1 MTTLQNLSWL
11 GIARLGLIQTSL
23 GAIIV
28 LTTSTLNRVMVV
40 EMALPAMLPGFLV
53 AVHHFVQLARPRIGY
68 GSDIGGRRTPWILGG
83 MALLAMSGVVAAF
96 GTVLMATSVITG
108 SIVSFF
114 GFFGIGLGS
123 GATGTSLLVLLAKV
137 VAPERKPAAAT
148 LVWFMMIAGFAVTAG
163 VAGHYLDPF
172 SPSRL
177 LTVTAT
183 VSALAMIV
191 TMLAIRNVEP
201 SSYIT
206 QPTAN
211 TEKPAFSVALRKI
224 WQERQARQFT
234 MFVFFSM
241 FAYSF
246 QDLILEPYAGLV
258 FGLSPGASTQLAG
271 TQHAGVLLGMIAVAA
286 SGSLFS
292 RHGVRLLRAW
302 TVGGCIASG
311 LVLLALASGGLNPET
326 WHLSGNVFLLGFANG
341 AFAVAAI
348 ATMMTLASAG
358 QSGREGLR
366 MGLWGAAQA
375 IAFALGGFLGTVA
388 VDVCQIW
395 IDVPAHAYGLV
406 FSFEAFMFLV
416 AAWLGLGIGKAEQ
429 QEDLEKSA
437 PSFGEIAMQEVMA
450 SRN

>member
-1 MTTLQNLSWL
+1 M
-11 GIARLGLIQTSL
+11 
-23 GAIIV
+23 
-28 LTTSTLNRVMVV
+28 
-40 EMALPAMLPGFLV
+40 
-53 AVHHFVQLARPRIGY
+53 
-68 GSDIGGRRTPWILGG
+68 
-83 MALLAMSGVVAAF
+83 
-96 GTVLMATSVITG
+96 
-108 SIVSFF
+108 
-114 GFFGIGLGS
+114 
-123 GATGTSLLVLLAKV
+123 
-137 VAPERKPAAAT
+137 APERKPAAAT

-163 VAGHYLDPF
+163 IAGHYLDPF

-177 LTVTAT
+177 LAVTAT

-191 TMLAIRNVEP
+191 TVVAIRNVEP
-201 SSYIT
+201 ANYAA
-206 QPTAN
+206 QPVTN
-211 TEKPAFSVALRKI
+211 SEKPAFSVALKKI

-241 FAYSF
+241 LAYSF

-271 TQHAGVLLGMIAVAA
+271 TQHAGVLVGMIAVAA
-286 SGSLFS
+286 SGSLLS
-292 RHGVRLLRAW
+292 KHGVRLLRAW

-311 LVLLALASGGLNPET
+311 MVLLALASGGLNPET

-341 AFAVAAI
+341 AFAIAAI

-358 QSGREGLR
+358 ESGREGLR

-395 IDVPAHAYGLV
+395 IEVPAHAYGLV
-406 FSFEAFMFLV
+406 FSLEALMFLV
-416 AAWLGLGIGKAEQ
+416 AAWLGLGIGKNEQ
-429 QEDLEKSA
+429 QDVEKST

-450 SRN
+450 GRN

>member
-1 MTTLQNLSWL
+1 
-11 GIARLGLIQTSL
+11 
-23 GAIIV
+23 
-28 LTTSTLNRVMVV
+28 
-40 EMALPAMLPGFLV
+40 
-53 AVHHFVQLARPRIGY
+53 
-68 GSDIGGRRTPWILGG
+68 
-83 MALLAMSGVVAAF
+83 
-96 GTVLMATSVITG
+96 
-108 SIVSFF
+108 
-114 GFFGIGLGS
+114 
-123 GATGTSLLVLLAKV
+123 
-137 VAPERKPAAAT
+137 
-148 LVWFMMIAGFAVTAG
+148 VWFMMIAGFAVTAG

-201 SSYIT
+201 SSYIS

-211 TEKPAFSVALRKI
+211 TEKPAFSVALKKI

-311 LVLLALASGGLNPET
+311 LVLLALASGGLSPET

-429 QEDLEKSA
+429 QEDLETSA

-450 SRN
+450 GRN

>member
-1 MTTLQNLSWL
+1 MTTPINLSWL

-83 MALLAMSGVVAAF
+83 MALLALSGVVAAF
-96 GTVLMATSVITG
+96 GTVLMASSVITG
-108 SIVSFF
+108 SIVSFL

-163 VAGHYLDPF
+163 VAGHFLDPF

-177 LTVTAT
+177 LIVTAT
-183 VSALAMIV
+183 VSILAMCV
-191 TMLAIRNVEP
+191 TVLAIRNVEP
-201 SSYIT
+201 STYAS
-206 QPTAN
+206 QPIVEP
-211 TEKPAFSVALRKI
+211 EKPPFSVALKKI
-224 WQERQARQFT
+224 WQEPQARQFT

-241 FAYSF
+241 LAYSF

-271 TQHAGVLLGMIAVAA
+271 TQHAGVLVGMIAVAA

-292 RHGVRLLRAW
+292 KHGVQLLRAW

-311 LVLLALASGGLNPET
+311 LVLLALASGGLNPEA
-326 WHLSGNVFLLGFANG
+326 WNLSANVFLLGFANG

-348 ATMMTLASAG
+348 ATMMTLASTG

-388 VDVCQIW
+388 VDVCRIW
-395 IDVPAHAYGLV
+395 VEVPAHAYGLV
-406 FSFEAFMFLV
+406 FSFEAAMFLV
-416 AAWLGLGIGKAEQ
+416 AAWLGLGIGKSEQ
-429 QEDLEKSA
+429 QDVEKST
-437 PSFGEIAMQEVMA
+437 PNFGEIAMQEVMA
-450 SRN
+450 GRN